1 MSWRRHLGEGSGCNY
16 GRKTF
21 EEAIGKP
28 ARIQSSPVSPQC
40 LPQVLFL
47 VNWLL
52 LGIGVVVSTITLQ
65 HLRQAPVIP
74 LLSSPMPAN
83 KPGPG
88 FAGKIIQVD
97 FQVWPLILVF
107 VQLLITSI
115 LLQHLSPHRVIP
127 LSSPQCRLMSPV
139 QVLPRGSASLNLNP
153 DRHKYKT
160 RQVTNTRQQP
170 RKYKTEQKYL
180 EAVLCIRVSRS
191 S

>member
-1 MSWRRHLGEGSGCNY
+1 MGK
-16 GRKTF
+16 KTF
-21 EEAIGKP
+21 EEAFGKP
-28 ARIQSSPVSPQC
+28 ARIQSSPFSPQC

-83 KPGPG
+83 KPDPG

-115 LLQHLSPHRVIP
+115 LLQHLSSHRVTP
-127 LSSPQCRLMSPV
+127 LLLSPMPANEPSPGFAEGLRLPQS
-139 QVLPRGSASLNLNP
+139 QS
-153 DRHKYKT
+153 
-160 RQVTNTRQQP
+160 
-170 RKYKTEQKYL
+170 
-180 EAVLCIRVSRS
+180 
-191 S
+191 